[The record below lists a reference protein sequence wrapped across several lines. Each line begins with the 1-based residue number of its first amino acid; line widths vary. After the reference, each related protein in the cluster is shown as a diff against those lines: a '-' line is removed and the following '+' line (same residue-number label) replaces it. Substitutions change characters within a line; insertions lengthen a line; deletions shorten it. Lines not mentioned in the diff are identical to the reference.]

1 LTLALA
7 FAAGSAT
14 AGPLGHHQMLSERFD
29 SHVERLAERLD
40 LSGDQEQQVRTI
52 LEEQHAAADRQRE
65 ETRRRIDAVLT
76 EAQRAERQRLMGE
89 RMERRV
95 ERLAERLDLSPEQ
108 ETQVRAI
115 VLERRADPTLTPSEI
130 RTRIAAVLTD
140 EQRQAFE
147 RLADRRGRGGHRDRG
162 PGGCGGPQG
171 PDGEL

>member
-1 LTLALA
+1 
-7 FAAGSAT
+7 
-14 AGPLGHHQMLSERFD
+14 
-29 SHVERLAERLD
+29 
-40 LSGDQEQQVRTI
+40 
-52 LEEQHAAADRQRE
+52 
-65 ETRRRIDAVLT
+65 VLT